1 MSAENFNNIKSPAAP
16 RALADAVFLHD
27 GVTDRFESDTHSQRL
42 ALSALETRELR
53 LYSTRDAT

>member
-1 MSAENFNNIKSPAAP
+1 MSAENFNNIKSRAAP
-16 RALADAVFLHD
+16 RLSPSSSD

>member
-1 MSAENFNNIKSPAAP
+1 MSAENVNNIKSRAAP
-16 RALADAVFLHD
+16 RALAVFLHD
-27 GVTDRFESDTHSQRL
+27 GVTDRFESDTHSQQL

>member
-16 RALADAVFLHD
+16 RALAVFLHD